1 MAAKVSPEVD
11 EMAVEAPEKSKH
23 TVVEADEEVVT
34 DEHADD
40 VVALQRQKYIE
51 IHNLHDRIGCD
62 LRKTPTILHMR
73 EAAGEGMIMW

>member
-1 MAAKVSPEVD
+1 MAAKVSPEAGEV
-11 EMAVEAPEKSKH
+11 ALEANE
-23 TVVEADEEVVT
+23 VVVT
-34 DEHADD
+34 DELADD

-73 EAAGEGMIMW
+73 EAAGEGLLMWYVCDVLSAEIS